1 MKGKLLGIFGLLI
14 ALCVV
19 GTIASAD
26 PWYDLSSSTFLK
38 TGNLM
43 NLLSRTSMFGILG
56 IGVAFVII
64 TGGIDLSI
72 GSTVCLSGVLL
83 WRLLLVEYVPESQ
96 YSVMSVSSSS
106 RTFEME
112 SAGVPFRPGD
122 TLRYK
127 GGKSDSRIYRV
138 AGVAETEGR
147 TIVTMEE
154 GASRDDSGGQL
165 IPTLKIMERIAAE
178 GGVGPETAG
187 SGTAGAGGTRLILEG
202 QQSIQI
208 RDQLNILRA
217 PSGMN
222 TSTVTD
228 VQSDENRTIVT
239 LRDQLPSTVDTN
251 AVAVVLHRKQFM
263 SVPMA
268 LLTTFSIAGLLGLI
282 HGLLIT
288 RVRLQPFVVTLCAL
302 LIYRGWSRWLTG
314 DDAAGFSEYSDSLGK
329 FGQGTLPVILR
340 GKEVVFGIPYPMFF
354 MVAIAIAASILLGR
368 TLWGR
373 YLLAL
378 GRSET
383 AARFSGINTGRVT
396 LAAYVICTCLAA
408 VGGILFSLNN
418 NSISPS
424 SYGNFFELYAIA
436 AAVLGGCSL
445 RGGEGSIVGVII
457 GTAVMQ
463 VLNNLIVLLKISDKL
478 EFTIIG
484 SVLLIGV
491 TADEILKRYTAYRR
505 LKQNAAK

>member
-1 MKGKLLGIFGLLI
+1 MKGKLLGILGLLI
-14 ALCVV
+14 VLCIA

-26 PWYDLSSSTFLK
+26 PWYDLSTSTFLK
-38 TGNLM
+38 AGNLM

-83 WRLLLVEYVPESQ
+83 WRLLLVSYVPEEQ
-96 YSVMSVSSSS
+96 FSVFTVSSSS
-106 RTFEME
+106 RTFEVE
-112 SAGVPFRPGD
+112 STGRTPKAGDV
-122 TLRYK
+122 LRYK
-127 GGKSDSRIYRV
+127 GGKTDSRLYTV
-138 AGVAETEGR
+138 ESTAESDGRLRITTTEGS
-147 TIVTMEE
+147 
-154 GASRDDSGGQL
+154 SRDDQGGEL
-165 IPTLKIMERIAAE
+165 IPTIRLLEIQAPDPAA
-178 GGVGPETAG
+178 GRNG
-187 SGTAGAGGTRLILEG
+187 STLILEG
-202 QQSIQI
+202 QCTVKTGDQI
-208 RDQLNILRA
+208 NLLRA
-217 PSGMN
+217 PSGLT
-222 TSTVTD
+222 TSAVVD
-228 VQSDENRTIVT
+228 VQQAADRTTVI
-239 LRDQLPSTVDTN
+239 LRDALPASHDTSS
-251 AVAVVLHRKQFM
+251 VAVVLQRSQFM

-268 LLTTFSIAGLLGLI
+268 LLTTFSIAAGLGLI

-314 DDAAGFSEYSDSLGK
+314 DDAAGFSEYSDTLGR
-329 FGQGTLPVILR
+329 FGQGTLPIILR
-340 GKEVVFGIPYPMFF
+340 GEAVVFGIPYPMFF
-354 MVAIAIAASILLGR
+354 LVGIAVIASVLLGR

-396 LAAYVICTCLAA
+396 LAAYVICTFLAA

-445 RGGEGSIVGVII
+445 RGGEGSIIGVII

-484 SVLLIGV
+484 TVLLIGV

-505 LKQNAAK
+505 LKQSAAR

>member
-83 WRLLLVEYVPESQ
+83 WRLLLVEYVPENQ
-96 YSVMSVSSSS
+96 YSVLAVSGSS
-106 RTFEME
+106 RTFELE
-112 SAGVPFRPGD
+112 SSGLPIKPGD

-127 GGKSDSRIYRV
+127 GGKTDSKIYQV
-138 AGVAETEGR
+138 ASIAENSGR
-147 TIVTMEE
+147 MTLTMEQSP
-154 GASRDDSGGQL
+154 SRDDSGGQL
-165 IPTLKIMERIAAE
+165 IPTLKIIERVAASSE
-178 GGVGPETAG
+178 KTP
-187 SGTAGAGGTRLILEG
+187 GGTQLILEG
-202 QQSIQI
+202 QHSIQV
-208 RDQLNILRA
+208 RDQVNVLRA

-222 TSTVTD
+222 TSTVID
-228 VQSDENRTIVT
+228 VQSEGDRTRVT
-239 LRDQLPSTVDTN
+239 LRDQLPPTVDTS
-251 AVAVVLHRKQFM
+251 AVAVVLHRNQFM

-354 MVAIAIAASILLGR
+354 MVAIAIAASVLLGR

-491 TADEILKRYTAYRR
+491 TADEILKR
-505 LKQNAAK
+505 

>member
-1 MKGKLLGIFGLLI
+1 MKGKLLGIFGLLV

-83 WRLLLVEYVPESQ
+83 WRLLLVEYVPENQ
-96 YSVMSVSSSS
+96 YTVMSVSSSS

-112 SAGVPFRPGD
+112 TAGVPFKPGE

-138 AGVAETEGR
+138 AGVSENEGR

-165 IPTLKIMERIAAE
+165 IPTLKIMERIAA
-178 GGVGPETAG
+178 GG
-187 SGTAGAGGTRLILEG
+187 GTASGGTRLILEG
-202 QQSIQI
+202 QQSIRI

-228 VQSDENRTIVT
+228 VQSEENRTIVT

-314 DDAAGFSEYSDSLGK
+314 DDAAGFSEYSGTLGK

-396 LAAYVICTCLAA
+396 LAAYIICTCLAA

-505 LKQNAAK
+505 LKKNAAT